1 MSLIITCPRN
11 FEEKAGKEISEFIKD
26 VTDTDPKISSTDL
39 SGIFIIH
46 TNTDPIELIEKF
58 KQKIDDEP
66 WSIRFC
72 SRLIPIHDIVES
84 KLDVIKQGINK
95 LLNVINPNDTFR
107 ITIENRNSSLSTSK
121 IISEIGE
128 IIPNKVSLEKPD
140 WEILVE
146 ILGGKTGIAVLPK
159 NSILSVQ
166 KIKREFSD
174 QD

>member
-11 FEEKAGKEISEFIKD
+11 FEEKAGKEISEFIKEID
-26 VTDTDPKISSTDL
+26 GADPEICSTNL

-46 TNTDPIELIEKF
+46 SDIDPIELVEKF
-58 KQKIDDEP
+58 RRKINDEP

-72 SRLIPIHDIVES
+72 SRLIPIQNFVES
-84 KLDVIKQGINK
+84 ELDIIKQNISK
-95 LLNVINPNDTFR
+95 LLNVINPDDTFR
-107 ITIENRNSSLSTSK
+107 ITVENRNSPISTSN

-128 IIPNKVSLEKPD
+128 IIPNNVSLEKPD
-140 WEILVE
+140 WEVLVE
-146 ILGGKTGIAVLPK
+146 ILSDKTGIAVLPK